1 MAEELKAMSA
11 TILSIVVIAVVL
23 VIGIYINA
31 TMETITDTDGTAV
44 TVVNESITTPTVIA
58 PQTLSAEALRNG
70 ACGTITA
77 VYNGTGAGGI
87 LVPAT
92 NYTQTGC
99 SIVNKSTNVI
109 WGTTWLIN
117 YPYTFSNDSTASL
130 AAAGGVTALSNG
142 TPWLTIII
150 VVAFAAIVLGFLMS
164 GFNKSSPQQI
174 AY

>member
-1 MAEELKAMSA
+1 MAEELKVMSA

-31 TMETITDTDGTAV
+31 TMETITDTDGTAA
-44 TVVNESITTPTVIA
+44 TAVNESLVRPTTAGITLATGA
-58 PQTLSAEALRNG
+58 DLRNG

-77 VYNGTGAGGI
+77 VYNTTNDIAITSG
-87 LVPAT
+87 
-92 NYTQTGC
+92 NYTQVGC
-99 SIVNKSTNVI
+99 LVTNKTSDATL
-109 WGTTWLIN
+109 GATWKYN
-117 YPYTFSNDSTASL
+117 YPYTWSNDSTASL

-164 GFNKSSPQQI
+164 GFKKSAPQAI